1 MRHSAEVD
9 GAAGRALGVDN
20 QSVDH
25 SGTGITIKTPFNS
38 TGSSASVLAARG
50 TQGSLVRPSLNAA
63 VNQPKASSPDR
74 PVHKVVNERI
84 TTSVKKFKA
93 GVSRVTRVGDLH

>member
-9 GAAGRALGVDN
+9 GAAGRALGVDH

-93 GVSRVTRVGDLH
+93 GVSELPAGGDLH